1 MTATSTRYFYS
12 FVLGAMT
19 STVTFAQA
27 VGPSSTGAAAAEPLQ
42 EVVVTGIRHSIE
54 QALDI
59 KRDSINVVDS
69 IATEDL
75 GKLPDQNVAESLQR
89 ITNCPSPRLRSMV
102 TPVMRCSDSA
112 TF

>member
-19 STVTFAQA
+19 STATFAQSEA
-27 VGPSSTGAAAAEPLQ
+27 PSGTGAAAAEPVQ

-59 KRDSINVVDS
+59 KRESINVVDS
-69 IATEDL
+69 IAMEDL
-75 GKLPDQNVAESLQR
+75 GKLPDQNVAE
-89 ITNCPSPRLRSMV
+89 
-102 TPVMRCSDSA
+102 
-112 TF
+112 